1 MSTPGGSFTLRG
13 RATPPP
19 VRENY
24 VRPNGETPARTLRF
38 RAQKLGLQ
46 DWALSAPYLNTHH
59 LMPGLVLMVGRLSAY
74 GQTDTDIE
82 IGVDCVEGGK
92 TVPLSNRLV

>member
-1 MSTPGGSFTLRG
+1 
-13 RATPPP
+13 
-19 VRENY
+19 
-24 VRPNGETPARTLRF
+24 
-38 RAQKLGLQ
+38 
-46 DWALSAPYLNTHH
+46 
-59 LMPGLVLMVGRLSAY
+59 MPGLVLMVGRLSAY